1 VATQKSAARKKAIK
15 KTRRKPYTK
24 EDVRALK
31 AYSKARTPVAKVA
44 RQMKRSPAALRN
56 KATQLGIGLGHRR

>member
-1 VATQKSAARKKAIK
+1 VATRTIAKRKAGKKA
-15 KTRRKPYTK
+15 RRKPYTK
-24 EDVRALK
+24 DDIRALK
-31 AYSKARTPVAKVA
+31 AHSKARMPVAKVA